1 MVLSQAGIVDANVKL
16 ESAPERPS
24 GPEKQ
29 SNMAE
34 FVIKLADER
43 GRLHQQVEHGYSEA
57 EVRDRFAQQGY
68 LVYWVKPQGLL
79 SGGFRFR
86 RRRSL
91 KQSSFLV
98 YNQQFLTLIRAGL
111 PILNSLELLI
121 KRQKDGFLRQILEN
135 VRDRVRGGEAL
146 SDAFA
151 AQGVVPKI
159 YTTTLMAGE
168 KSGNMDEVLTR
179 YINLQRLALSFRKKL
194 VVSLIYPTLL
204 ISVVLIMVTFLFTYV
219 VPKFAE
225 LFNSL
230 DAQLPAITVFMLA
243 VGQNS
248 QKYAPFVFLGLV
260 AAGFL
265 LWRWKNTDSGGDR
278 IDRVILGTPLLG
290 DIRLKQQV
298 AAFSRMLA
306 TLLQGGLPLVPSME
320 TAGSSMTSR
329 RILKGVMRASVRVR
343 EGQGLANS
351 LEEQEIFPGL
361 AVEMIE
367 VGESTGALP
376 AMLNS
381 VAEFYEEDVQT
392 ALGASMALIEPLILI
407 VMAVFVGAVLISLYL
422 PIFTLG
428 VH

>member
-1 MVLSQAGIVDANVKL
+1 
-16 ESAPERPS
+16 
-24 GPEKQ
+24 
-29 SNMAE
+29 MAE
-34 FVIKLADER
+34 FVVKIADER
-43 GRLHQQVEHGYSEA
+43 GRVQQHVEQGYSEA

-68 LVYWVKPQGLL
+68 LVYWVKPHGVL
-79 SGGFRFR
+79 SGGVSVR
-86 RRRSL
+86 RRRKL
-91 KQSSFLV
+91 KQATFLV
-98 YNQQFLTLIRAGL
+98 FNQQFLTLIRAGL

-121 KRQKDGFLRQILEN
+121 KRQKDSLLRQILEN
-135 VRDRVRGGEAL
+135 VRDRVKGGEML

-151 AQGVVPKI
+151 AQGVIPKI

-179 YINLQRLALSFRKKL
+179 YINFQRLAMTFRKKL
-194 VVSLIYPTLL
+194 FVSLIYPTLL

-219 VPKFAE
+219 VPKFAD

-230 DAQLPAITVFMLA
+230 DATLPAITVFMLA
-243 VGQNS
+243 VGQNA
-248 QKYAPFVFLGLV
+248 QKYFPFVFVGSIIV
-260 AAGFL
+260 GFG
-265 LWRWKNTDSGGDR
+265 LWRWKDTDRGGDK
-278 IDRVILGTPLLG
+278 IDRAILSLPLLG
-290 DIRLKQQV
+290 DIRLKHQV
-298 AAFSRMLA
+298 ASFSRMLS
-306 TLLQGGLPLVPSME
+306 TLLQGGLPLVPAME
-320 TAGSSMTSR
+320 TAGSAMSSR
-329 RILKGVMRASVRVR
+329 RILKGVMRAGVRVR
-343 EGQGLANS
+343 EGQGLAGS
-351 LEEQEIFPGL
+351 LEEQEIFPEL

-407 VMAVFVGAVLISLYL
+407 VMAIFVGGVLISLYL